1 MGEKL
6 RKGTGVAE
14 WLAGYRRAYL
24 VSRYPDN
31 RILFAGINLS
41 ALCFC
46 IYSKIIPCH
55 DTVDIDEH
63 YLLVV
68 VYELIGQL
76 FVCISFPT
84 VIVLHGCVLHFLP

>member
-14 WLAGYRRAYL
+14 WLAGYRRASL
-24 VSRYPDN
+24 VSGYPDN

-41 ALCFC
+41 ALVLH
-46 IYSKIIPCH
+46 ILKIIPCH